1 MATPINTRI
10 YKPPQGAFK
19 SEQRA
24 WGSIRLA
31 LSAGQKKILALAV
44 GVALVAGL
52 AATQLVAGRI
62 DTAQARA
69 RQLQEANATISNE
82 NVRLLATRAQ
92 LASKAH
98 ITALAERKL
107 RLFEPV
113 KGQVHRM

>member
-1 MATPINTRI
+1 MATQINTRV
-10 YKPPQGAFK
+10 YRPPPMAIK
-19 SEQRA
+19 SEPRA
-24 WGSIRLA
+24 WGSIRLV
-31 LSAGQKKILALAV
+31 LSAGQKRMLAIAV

-52 AATQLVAGRI
+52 AATQMVAGRI
-62 DTAQARA
+62 DAAQTRA
-69 RQLQEANATISNE
+69 QQVQAANATISNE

-92 LASKAH
+92 LASKTH